1 MPAPKL
7 ESIELE
13 IFRGA
18 TKPLVVNFDPERHI
32 TMIFGENGCGKS
44 TIVDGFGFVGRRDLG
59 SLTDHPG
66 VDENFVTSLGG
77 DSAKT
82 RVKLKTSAGSW
93 EATLGKK
100 KTITV
105 VPDKGCPRMEILR
118 RKQILDL
125 VDAQPK
131 KRFEELGR
139 YINVDGV
146 AASEQ
151 TLRDAVREVGVE
163 LDTEV
168 RVKAASEQHLADF
181 WEREG
186 KQGSSALAWAKT
198 EAAKN
203 QTQLTGIIAIAA
215 SIATAVADVTAKVA
229 DWDAY
234 LSRCTAAKDAH
245 TTADAAFQKVAAQAT
260 AQSAELIKVLREAKA
275 FFGKNSTASTCPVC
289 TSPITAATLSVDID
303 KRITAMSELDSALR
317 AAEAAKRNLA
327 IVESQRA
334 GEVGKITRVVAAAIK
349 TIGDADFGALGIAP
363 SEKQPWQDLQAVAQ
377 DEDRI
382 QNLPPTIKG
391 FAATLA
397 AVAKAG
403 ADAQKIANQH
413 TAISGHV
420 KQVESSTKKV
430 ETLDALR
437 GRLAALLAVV
447 EAERKAFVSDV
458 LTAISGDVEALYNR
472 VHPGESVGG
481 VKLSLDPRYIGSL
494 HLHADFHSAKGI
506 TPQSV
511 FSESHLDTLG
521 LCVFLALAKRYSAE
535 GSIIILDDVLTSV
548 DASHLD
554 RIIAVLHEE
563 AAHFSHTI
571 ITTHYR
577 PWRDRYRFN
586 RAPTADISFVELR
599 TWTLDGGIR
608 LFKSQSSVEDL
619 RAVLAAAAFDRQ
631 AAASKA
637 GQLLEN
643 LLDFLARRYQC
654 RLPLTGQPHYTLGD
668 LVGCFSKE
676 LKKVLRAE
684 RLDKSQDVATAL
696 PAAWVSTPIAPI
708 IEKLKGCGPVRN
720 HVGAHYNTL
729 GSDCTDAEVE
739 SFAKAVVELADLLI
753 CPRGGDLPER
763 NKNGSFHHSKSGHVR
778 LFPLEEPS

>member
-13 IFRGA
+13 VFRGA

-100 KTITV
+100 KAITV

-151 TLRDAVREVGVE
+151 TLRDAVREVGAE

-168 RVKAASEQHLADF
+168 RVKAAAEQHLTEY

-186 KQGSSALAWAKT
+186 KQGSSALAWAKA

-203 QTQLTGIIAIAA
+203 QTQLTGIIATAT
-215 SIATAVADVTAKVA
+215 SIATAVADVTAKLA

-234 LSRCTAAKDAH
+234 LSRCAATKDAH
-245 TTADAAFQKVAAQAT
+245 TRADAAFQKVAAQAT

-275 FFGKNSTASTCPVC
+275 FFDKNSTASACPVC

-303 KRITAMSELDSALR
+303 KRITAMNELDTALR
-317 AAEAAKRNLA
+317 AAESAKRSLA

-334 GEVGKITRVVAAAIK
+334 GEVGKLTRVVAAATK
-349 TIGDADFGALGIAP
+349 TIGDADFAALGIAL
-363 SEKQPWQDLQAVAQ
+363 SEKQAWQDLQAIAQ

-382 QNLPPTIKG
+382 QKLSPTIIG

-397 AVAKAG
+397 AVATAG

-447 EAERKAFVSDV
+447 ETERKAFVSDV
-458 LTAISGDVEALYNR
+458 LAAICGDVEALYNR
-472 VHPGESVGG
+472 VHPGENVGG

-521 LCVFLALAKRYSAE
+521 LCVFLALAKRYSVE

-586 RAPTADISFVELR
+586 RAPTADIAFVELR

-619 RAVLAAAAFDRQ
+619 KGVLAASAFDRQ

-668 LVGCFSKE
+668 LAGCFSKE

-684 RLDKSQDVATAL
+684 RLDKAQDVATAL

-708 IEKLKGCGPVRN
+708 IEKLKSCGPVRN

-739 SFAKAVVELADLLI
+739 TFGKTVVELAEVLV
-753 CPRGGDLPER
+753 CPCGGDLPDR
-763 NKNGSFHHSKSGHVR
+763 SKSGSYFHSKSGHVR
-778 LFPLEEPS
+778 LYPLEEPQ